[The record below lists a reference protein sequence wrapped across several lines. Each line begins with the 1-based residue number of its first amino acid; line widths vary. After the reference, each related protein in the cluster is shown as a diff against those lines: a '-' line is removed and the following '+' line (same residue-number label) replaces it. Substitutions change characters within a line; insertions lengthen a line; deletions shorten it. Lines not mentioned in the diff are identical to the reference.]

1 MQAQFNITINEIK
14 DLVSDLWKS
23 ICCNY
28 LKEIRRISKRL
39 VDIVSVSTK
48 NNY

>member
-14 DLVSDLWKS
+14 DLVSDL
-23 ICCNY
+23 CNY